1 MGLFLKKKITPIMW
15 CCVAASAVGL
25 YLLCIPASGF
35 GSVNVGDIIIL
46 ACAICFAIHILVIDH
61 FSPKVDGVK
70 LSCIQ
75 FFVAGIVSLII
86 MPFADPA
93 IGFDLPSVADVCAS
107 WFNILYAGIMSCGV
121 AYTLQV
127 LGQKET
133 EPTIA
138 SMILCLESVFALV
151 AGMLLLG
158 EMMSIREIIGCVIMF
173 AAIVVANLP
182 QDSLR
187 ISRS

>member
-1 MGLFLKKKITPIMW
+1 M
-15 CCVAASAVGL
+15 
-25 YLLCIPASGF
+25 
-35 GSVNVGDIIIL
+35 L
-46 ACAICFAIHILVIDH
+46 ACMFIFEEPRFDR
-61 FSPKVDGVK
+61 
-70 LSCIQ
+70 
-75 FFVAGIVSLII
+75 II
-86 MPFADPA
+86 NARYT
-93 IGFDLPSVADVCAS
+93 
-107 WFNILYAGIMSCGV
+107 ILYTGIMSCGV

-187 ISRS
+187 ISMS